1 MIINNNIM
9 EKTINERLVEVLKH
23 LKENKLI
30 YNEADFSQKTGIS
43 KSFLSD
49 MKAARKEISERTVL
63 NIADV
68 FPDLNSGWLLTGEGE
83 MIKKTIHNDVEAVPE
98 DKYIMAEYADLRSF
112 AGRLGG
118 SDIEQLPETHKRLLP
133 REYEKGNYLVVRVSG
148 DSMNDGTSRSLC
160 DGDEVLVRELAHSE
174 WETLPIRNRLFIITS
189 REGNV
194 LKQIKE
200 VNKEERYIVCHSFN
214 TSFEDFTL
222 SFDDIYQIFV
232 IYKIV
237 QKQIRLE

>member
-1 MIINNNIM
+1 MVSVMDDINKRLVSVLDYFFNGNVSEMARKTNVPQPTLNNIVA
-9 EKTINERLVEVLKH
+9 KRLSKPSA
-23 LKENKLI
+23 EN
-30 YNEADFSQKTGIS
+30 
-43 KSFLSD
+43 LS
-49 MKAARKEISERTVL
+49 R
-63 NIADV
+63 IANSIEL
-68 FPDLNSGWLLTGEGE
+68 LNSGWLLTGEGE
-83 MIKKTIHNDVEAVPE
+83 MIKQPIRNEVEAVPE

-148 DSMNDGTSRSLC
+148 DSMNDGTSRSLS
-160 DGDEVLVRELAHSE
+160 DGDEVLVRELAPSE
-174 WETLPIRNRLFIITS
+174 WENLPIRNRLFIITS

-200 VNKEERYIVCHSFN
+200 VNKEKRYIVCHSFN

-222 SFDDIYQIFV
+222 NFDDIYQIFV

>member
-1 MIINNNIM
+1 MVSVMDDINKRLVSVLDYCFNGNVSEMARKTNVPQPTLNNIVA
-9 EKTINERLVEVLKH
+9 NRLSKPSA
-23 LKENKLI
+23 EN
-30 YNEADFSQKTGIS
+30 
-43 KSFLSD
+43 LS
-49 MKAARKEISERTVL
+49 R
-63 NIADV
+63 IANSIEL
-68 FPDLNSGWLLTGEGE
+68 LNSGWLLTGEGE
-83 MIKKTIHNDVEAVPE
+83 MIKQPVRNEVEAVPE

-160 DGDEVLVRELAHSE
+160 DGDEVLVRELAPSE
-174 WETLPIRNRLFIITS
+174 WEALPIRNRLFIITS

>member
-1 MIINNNIM
+1 MKKNGHIQQNVNYAVNDRFLKVLDFYDCTAYKLSKLTNISQSQITHLRSYRN
-9 EKTINERLVEVLKH
+9 KVSDDLV
-23 LKENKLI
+23 
-30 YNEADFSQKTGIS
+30 
-43 KSFLSD
+43 
-49 MKAARKEISERTVL
+49 SELLR
-63 NIADV
+63 V
-68 FPDLNSGWLLTGEGE
+68 FPDVNKVWLLTGEGE
-83 MIKKTIHNDVEAVPE
+83 MTKQPIHNDVESVPE

-160 DGDEVLVRELAHSE
+160 DGDEVLVRELAPSE
-174 WETLPIRNRLFIITS
+174 WEALPIRNRLFIITS
-189 REGNV
+189 RGGNV

-214 TSFEDFTL
+214 NAFEDFTL

>member
-1 MIINNNIM
+1 MVSVMDDINKRLVSVLDYFFNGNVSEMARKTNVPQPTLNNIVA
-9 EKTINERLVEVLKH
+9 NRLSKPSA
-23 LKENKLI
+23 EN
-30 YNEADFSQKTGIS
+30 
-43 KSFLSD
+43 LS
-49 MKAARKEISERTVL
+49 R
-63 NIADV
+63 IANSIEL
-68 FPDLNSGWLLTGEGE
+68 LNSGWLLTGEGE
-83 MIKKTIHNDVEAVPE
+83 MIKQPVRNEVEAVPE

-160 DGDEVLVRELAHSE
+160 DGDEVLVRELAPSE
-174 WETLPIRNRLFIITS
+174 WEALPIRNRLFIITS

-222 SFDDIYQIFV
+222 NFDDIYQIFV

>member
-1 MIINNNIM
+1 MVSVMDDINKRLVSVLDYFFNGNVSEMARKTNVPQPTLNNIVA
-9 EKTINERLVEVLKH
+9 NRLSKPSA
-23 LKENKLI
+23 EN
-30 YNEADFSQKTGIS
+30 
-43 KSFLSD
+43 LS
-49 MKAARKEISERTVL
+49 R
-63 NIADV
+63 IANSIEL
-68 FPDLNSGWLLTGEGE
+68 LNSGWLLTGEGE
-83 MIKKTIHNDVEAVPE
+83 MIKQPVRNEVEAVPE

-148 DSMNDGTSRSLC
+148 DSMNDGTSRSLS
-160 DGDEVLVRELAHSE
+160 DGDEVLVRELAPSE

-214 TSFEDFTL
+214 NAFEDFIL

>member
-1 MIINNNIM
+1 MTITFFMSEINKRLVDILEYFFDGNVSEMARKTGVLQPTLNNIVANR
-9 EKTINERLVEVLKH
+9 KSKPS
-23 LKENKLI
+23 
-30 YNEADFSQKTGIS
+30 ADNLTK
-43 KSFLSD
+43 
-49 MKAARKEISERTVL
+49 
-63 NIADV
+63 IANSIES
-68 FPDLNSGWLLTGEGE
+68 LNSEWLLTGEGE

-160 DGDEVLVRELAHSE
+160 DGDEVLVRELAPSE

-189 REGNV
+189 RGGNV

>member
-1 MIINNNIM
+1 MSEINKRLVDVLEYFFDGNVSEMARKTGVLQPTLNNIVANR
-9 EKTINERLVEVLKH
+9 KSKPS
-23 LKENKLI
+23 
-30 YNEADFSQKTGIS
+30 ADNLTK
-43 KSFLSD
+43 
-49 MKAARKEISERTVL
+49 
-63 NIADV
+63 IANSIES
-68 FPDLNSGWLLTGEGE
+68 LNSEWLLTGEGE
-83 MIKKTIHNDVEAVPE
+83 MIKQPIRNDVEAVPE

-160 DGDEVLVRELAHSE
+160 DGDEVLVRELAPSE
-174 WETLPIRNRLFIITS
+174 WEALPIRNRLFIITS
-189 REGNV
+189 RGGNV

-214 TSFEDFTL
+214 NAFEDFTL

>member
-1 MIINNNIM
+1 MVSVMDDINKRLVSVLDYFFNGNVSEMARKTNVPQPTLNNIVA
-9 EKTINERLVEVLKH
+9 NRLSKPSA
-23 LKENKLI
+23 EN
-30 YNEADFSQKTGIS
+30 
-43 KSFLSD
+43 LS
-49 MKAARKEISERTVL
+49 R
-63 NIADV
+63 IANSIEL
-68 FPDLNSGWLLTGEGE
+68 LNSGWLLTGEGE
-83 MIKKTIHNDVEAVPE
+83 MIKQPVRNEVEAVPE

-160 DGDEVLVRELAHSE
+160 DGDEVLVRELAPSE

-222 SFDDIYQIFV
+222 SLDDIYQIFV

>member
-1 MIINNNIM
+1 MVSVMDDINKRLVSVLDYFFNGNVSEMARKTNVPQPTLNNIVA
-9 EKTINERLVEVLKH
+9 NRLSKPSA
-23 LKENKLI
+23 EN
-30 YNEADFSQKTGIS
+30 
-43 KSFLSD
+43 LS
-49 MKAARKEISERTVL
+49 R
-63 NIADV
+63 IANSIEL
-68 FPDLNSGWLLTGEGE
+68 LNSGWLLTGEGE
-83 MIKKTIHNDVEAVPE
+83 MIKQPVRNEVEAVPE

-160 DGDEVLVRELAHSE
+160 DGDEVLVRELAPSE

>member
-1 MIINNNIM
+1 MVSVMDDINKRLVSVLDYFFNGNVSEMARKTNVPQPTLNNIVA
-9 EKTINERLVEVLKH
+9 NRLSKPSA
-23 LKENKLI
+23 EN
-30 YNEADFSQKTGIS
+30 
-43 KSFLSD
+43 LS
-49 MKAARKEISERTVL
+49 R
-63 NIADV
+63 IANSIEL
-68 FPDLNSGWLLTGEGE
+68 LNSGWLLTGEGE
-83 MIKKTIHNDVEAVPE
+83 MIKQPVRNEVEAVPE

-148 DSMNDGTSRSLC
+148 DSMNDGTSRSLS
-160 DGDEVLVRELAHSE
+160 DGDEVLVRELAPSE
-174 WETLPIRNRLFIITS
+174 WENLPIRNRLFIITS

-214 TSFEDFTL
+214 NAFEDFIL

>member
-9 EKTINERLVEVLKH
+9 EGTIKERLMVFLKH
-23 LKENKLI
+23 KNIGQNAFEKKVGWSTGYINNVKSSIGADKISSLIKEYPL
-30 YNEADFSQKTGIS
+30 
-43 KSFLSD
+43 
-49 MKAARKEISERTVL
+49 L
-63 NIADV
+63 N
-68 FPDLNSGWLLTGEGE
+68 LEWLFTGEGE
-83 MIKKTIHNDVEAVPE
+83 MIKQPVRNEVEAVPE

-148 DSMNDGTSRSLC
+148 DSN
-160 DGDEVLVRELAHSE
+160 
-174 WETLPIRNRLFIITS
+174 LPIRNRLFIITA

-200 VNKEERYIVCHSFN
+200 VNKEKRYIVCHSFN

-222 SFDDIYQIFV
+222 NFDDIYQIFV